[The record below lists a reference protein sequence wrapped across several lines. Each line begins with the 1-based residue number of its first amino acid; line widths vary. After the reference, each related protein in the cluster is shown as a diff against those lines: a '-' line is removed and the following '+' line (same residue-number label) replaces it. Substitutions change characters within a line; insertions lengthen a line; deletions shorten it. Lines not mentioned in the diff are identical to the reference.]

1 LKRYLAENSDD
12 VQYINI
18 TSWNANL
25 AFLVRKLD
33 CVNMIAVFAW
43 PSTLGVSSGAVDR
56 TAIGNQWCAARARL
70 TWLPLKVIGPWGIS
84 TTAVV

>member
-1 LKRYLAENSDD
+1 
-12 VQYINI
+12 
-18 TSWNANL
+18 
-25 AFLVRKLD
+25 
-33 CVNMIAVFAW
+33 MIAVFAW